1 MSRAACLSSAPSPA
15 VDPTRHR
22 PSRSDAR
29 VGTATICTFAAIR
42 HGRSRAI
49 ARRRVAGRRPVVIS
63 SPERRASRI
72 VLLQRLPRGPL
83 RRVPRRCA
91 HTRCRSRSSASASS
105 RPGRVGPP
113 PYTHSS
119 DDRCGLRNSD
129 GTQGGRSG
137 PGSHPSR
144 IGTRCTDG
152 NSLGRSPGIADVTTG
167 ATSKQL
173 HDPLF
178 VSDRSS
184 TVQSA
189 DLPLAI
195 THSRSGCRSPGA
207 PCRRRRGRC
216 RTRSR
221 ARSAGRGAPGHTRAW
236 STRRSRQQHA
246 GAGRVGRAWAIQ

>member
-1 MSRAACLSSAPSPA
+1 LDRYHLHIRCYTAWEIARDRTTKSSRPAARSHFVAGAPGFTDRSSSTPPTRPAASRA
-15 VDPTRHR
+15 
-22 PSRSDAR
+22 
-29 VGTATICTFAAIR
+29 TA
-42 HGRSRAI
+42 
-49 ARRRVAGRRPVVIS
+49 
-63 SPERRASRI
+63 
-72 VLLQRLPRGPL
+72 
-83 RRVPRRCA
+83 CA